1 MLLSC
6 FYLHKY
12 EDLFRP
18 KWAFGKYKYTYYER
32 VEYGT
37 QAAQAVG
44 YIPECQVHRGLK
56 NAAFAQHDT
65 TQHNT
70 TQHNTNPQSPC
81 SRNLNVQNVIATC
94 IVV

>member
-44 YIPECQVHRGLK
+44 YIPECHVHRGLK

-81 SRNLNVQNVIATC
+81 SRN
-94 IVV
+94 